1 MLPVVRVV
9 VVVMLLVVFPVV
21 RLELGV
27 VAGDC
32 GVFYQVFL
40 FVLMALIW
48 VLLLSMLLFF
58 FFFVWC
64 LFSGA
69 RTSDR
74 HPIVPCELPSP
85 PPPLLFF
92 YAAPPL

>member
-58 FFFVWC
+58 FFSFGA
-64 LFSGA
+64 FSRALG
-69 RTSDR
+69 
-74 HPIVPCELPSP
+74 HPIGTQ
-85 PPPLLFF
+85 
-92 YAAPPL
+92 